1 MGMRQCAVIGLG
13 TFGFKLATTL
23 AGLGAQVLAIDNDRD
38 RVQEIKDL
46 VTDAVVL
53 DATDKAAMDSLDL
66 VSLDMVVVSVGDLE
80 DSVLISLYLKEAG
93 VSEIVAKALNT
104 DHLKILQLLGVS
116 RVVLPEEEMA
126 VRLAGTLLNPNI
138 IDHIPLSPGYSIV
151 EVKAPESFWE
161 KTIGDLDVRKR
172 FKVEVIALKK
182 YVVSKLDGKESLDET
197 KTRVVPPADEIIKS
211 GDALVVIGNDEDIEK
226 LRRL

>member
-1 MGMRQCAVIGLG
+1 MRQYAVIGLG

-23 AGLGAQVLAIDNDRD
+23 AELGCQVLAIDNDRE
-38 RVQEIKDL
+38 RVQAIKDL

-66 VSLDMVVVSVGDLE
+66 ASLDMVVVSVGHLE

-93 VSEIVAKALNT
+93 VSEIVVKALNA
-104 DHLKILQLLGVS
+104 DHVKIVELLGVS

-126 VRLAGTLLNPNI
+126 VRLAGSLLTPNI
-138 IDHIPLSPGYSIV
+138 IDHIPLSPGHSIV
-151 EVKAPESFWE
+151 EVKAPESFWGS
-161 KTIGDLDVRKR
+161 TIGDLDIRKK

-182 YVVSKLDGKESLDET
+182 YVISKLDGKESVDES
-197 KTRVVPPADEIIKS
+197 KTRVVPSASEIINS
-211 GDALVVIGNDEDIEK
+211 GDALVVIGKNEDIEK
-226 LRRL
+226 MRRL

>member
-1 MGMRQCAVIGLG
+1 MRQYAVIGLG
-13 TFGFKLATTL
+13 TFGFKLAITL
-23 AGLGAQVLAIDNDRD
+23 AEMGGQVLAVDNNRD

-66 VSLDMVVVSVGDLE
+66 TSLDMVVVSVGHLE

-93 VSEIVAKALNT
+93 VSEIVVKALNA
-104 DHLKILQLLGVS
+104 DHAKIVQLLGVS

-126 VRLAGTLLNPNI
+126 VRLAGSLLTPNI
-138 IDHIPLSPGYSIV
+138 IEHIPLSPGHSIV
-151 EVKAPESFWE
+151 EVKAPESFWGS
-161 KTIGDLDVRKR
+161 TIGNLDIRKK

-182 YVVSKLDGKESLDET
+182 YVVSKLDKKETVDES
-197 KTRVVPPADEIIKS
+197 KTRVVPSADEVINS
-211 GDALVVIGNDEDIEK
+211 GDALVVIGKNEDIEK
-226 LRRL
+226 MRRL